1 MHSAADP
8 DFTGLPAHLQKRATA
23 MEKAKPEEAIRHH
36 DSPVGGQNTRVS
48 DAHEAAARMRR
59 QARSA
64 R

>member
-1 MHSAADP
+1 
-8 DFTGLPAHLQKRATA
+8 